1 MLKQLIFIISI
12 VGLCQSVWAQD
23 ERFVRKLLSGD
34 LGIEGV
40 DQDKPKPHF
49 NVVSPLYEIDLNG
62 DDRVESI
69 VIEKKD
75 SEDWL
80 HIQSYERK
88 IIYSLRFVRK
98 GWESDVYKINLRK
111 LSPTTHVLLIRYY
124 EGHNQGDNFTGTA
137 RLYAIS
143 WENNDLSTIKSVRG
157 PEIWDEFK
165 DSKIHYH
172 QRPQVVSLNDLDSD
186 GFKEISVRHHLSTKV
201 MKYLGKG
208 EWQVR

>member
-1 MLKQLIFIISI
+1 MLKLLALFSLFMASNS
-12 VGLCQSVWAQD
+12 GYAQD
-23 ERFVRKLLSGD
+23 ERFIRKLLSGD
-34 LGIEGV
+34 LGVEGV
-40 DQDKPKPHF
+40 EEDKPKPHF
-49 NVVSPLYEIDLNG
+49 HVASAMYEIDLNN
-62 DDRVESI
+62 DNRVESI

-80 HIQSYERK
+80 HIQNYERQ
-88 IIYSLRFVRK
+88 IIYSLKFVRK

-111 LSPTTHVLLIRYY
+111 LSDNTHVLLVRYY

-137 RLYAIS
+137 RLYTIS
-143 WENNDLSTIKSVRG
+143 WENNDLTKISSMRG

-172 QRPQVVSLNDLDSD
+172 QRPQLISLNDLDGD
-186 GFKEISVRHHLSTKV
+186 GYKEISIRHHLSTKV

-208 EWQVR
+208 EWQLR

>member
-1 MLKQLIFIISI
+1 MLKLLALFSLFMASNS
-12 VGLCQSVWAQD
+12 GYAQD
-23 ERFVRKLLSGD
+23 ERFIRKLLSGD
-34 LGIEGV
+34 LGVEGV
-40 DQDKPKPHF
+40 EENKPKPHF
-49 NVVSPLYEIDLNG
+49 HVTSAMYEIDLNN
-62 DDRVESI
+62 DNRVESI

-80 HIQSYERK
+80 HIQNYERQ
-88 IIYSLRFVRK
+88 IIYSLKFVRK

-111 LSPTTHVLLIRYY
+111 LSDNTHVLLVRYY

-137 RLYAIS
+137 RLYTIS
-143 WENNDLSTIKSVRG
+143 WENNDLTKISSMRG

-172 QRPQVVSLNDLDSD
+172 QRPQLISLNDLDGD
-186 GFKEISVRHHLSTKV
+186 GYKEISIRHHLSTKV

-208 EWQVR
+208 EWQLR

>member
-1 MLKQLIFIISI
+1 MLKLFFIFLLLFGS
-12 VGLCQSVWAQD
+12 SYNVWAQD
-23 ERFVRKLLSGD
+23 ERFIRKLLSGD
-34 LGIEGV
+34 LGVEGV
-40 DQDKPKPHF
+40 NEAKPKPHF
-49 NVVSPLYEIDLNG
+49 NVVSPLYEIDLNE
-62 DDRVESI
+62 DNRVESI

-80 HIQSYERK
+80 HIQSYDRK
-88 IIYSLRFVRK
+88 IIFSLRFVRK

-111 LSPTTHVLLIRYY
+111 LSPTTHVLLVRYY

-137 RLYAIS
+137 RLYAIT
-143 WENNDLSTIKSVRG
+143 WEKNDLTTMKSVRG
-157 PEIWDEFK
+157 PEIWDEYK

-186 GFKEISVRHHLSTKV
+186 GFKEVSVRHHLSTKV